1 MAYNNPKVLA
11 LGLRIMGDGRSTKL
25 SFFNCPNCQALYQLI
40 KPEPGPRTNE
50 RQITCR
56 ACGAPLPAR
65 EGKFALKYLMLREAA
80 RVQRWKRPRLR

>member
-1 MAYNNPKVLA
+1 VSA
-11 LGLRIMGDGRSTKL
+11 LGLRIMADGRSTKF

-40 KPEPGPRTNE
+40 KQAAAPKYNE

-56 ACGAPLPAR
+56 ACGASLPAR

-80 RVQRWKRPRLR
+80 RVQRWRRPRNPSLRK